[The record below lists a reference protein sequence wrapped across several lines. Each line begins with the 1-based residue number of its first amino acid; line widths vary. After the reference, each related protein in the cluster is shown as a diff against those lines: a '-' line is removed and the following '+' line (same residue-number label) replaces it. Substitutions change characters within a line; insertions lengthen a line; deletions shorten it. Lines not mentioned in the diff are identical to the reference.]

1 MPTQDRGEGEAKT
14 ASSPLPTSRRVYAAA
29 IAAYATVIVLAEAL
43 ITYAEGLGLGPWGIL
58 AGLGLHVG
66 LLFLVLIH
74 AALLAPRDKACSRF
88 LAAFALL
95 PLLRLL
101 SLSTPLEPFDTIQWL
116 LIISIPLLAGAGAL
130 AYVLRLRRDDVYLRV
145 GSWRGMPVQ
154 VGVAASG
161 LALGAT
167 EFLIL
172 RPDAW
177 TTSLALAQLLPAAA
191 VVGLAT
197 GLAEELIFRGLLLPK
212 SESLLGRNAGL
223 LLVSLLFAAMHIG
236 FVQDPRSALDLPF
249 VFGVGAY
256 FGYVVQRT
264 RNLTGVVF
272 AHGLANVVL
281 YLVLPFL
288 A

>member
-1 MPTQDRGEGEAKT
+1 MATKAGGEGDAPP
-14 ASSPLPTSRRVYAAA
+14 ALPASRRVYLAA
-29 IAAYATVIVLAEAL
+29 IGTYAALLVLAEAL
-43 ITYAEGLGLGPWGIL
+43 IAYAEALGLGPGGVL
-58 AGLGLHVG
+58 AGFGLHVG
-66 LLFLVLIH
+66 MLFLVLVH
-74 AALLAPRDKACSRF
+74 AALLAPRDAAFSRF
-88 LAAFALL
+88 LASFALL

-130 AYVLRLRRDDVYLRV
+130 AYVLRLRRADVYLRV
-145 GSWRGMPVQ
+145 GPWRGLPLQ

-167 EFLIL
+167 EFLLL

-177 TTSLALAQLLPAAA
+177 TASLAMAELLPAAL
-191 VVGLAT
+191 VVGVAT
-197 GLAEELIFRGLLLPK
+197 GLAEELIFRGLLLPT
-212 SESLLGRNAGL
+212 SESLLGRGAGL
-223 LLVSLLFAAMHIG
+223 LLVSLLFAAMHVG
-236 FVQDPRSALDLPF
+236 FVQDPRTALDLPF
-249 VFGVGAY
+249 VFAAGVY

-264 RNLTGVVF
+264 RSLAGVVF

-281 YLVLPFL
+281 YLVLPFV